1 MEKLKEVIKEHKII
15 VASYQEDGGLYDD
28 IKYYQEHHNDFRNDF
43 EIEKELDE
51 IDDDFINKYLCNMAE
66 NDYYDFHY
74 ENFVYNM
81 KDALKDIGK
90 GVWVIECKNA
100 NWRGQTGIMESE
112 DPEKVID
119 AILMHDGQC
128 NTEVWEGEDGDKL
141 SSLEGVC
148 YHHDCPTGSWF
159 TITGNHE

>member
-1 MEKLKEVIKEHKII
+1 MEKEIDKII
-15 VASYQEDGGLYDD
+15 VASYQEDGGLS
-28 IKYYQEHHNDFRNDF
+28 
-43 EIEKELDE
+43 
-51 IDDDFINKYLCNMAE
+51 
-66 NDYYDFHY
+66 DYED
-74 ENFVYNM
+74 FVYNM
-81 KDALKDIGK
+81 QEALKDIGK

-128 NTEVWEGEDGDKL
+128 RTEVWEDTEVSFGSAHIPEAHTKIL
-141 SSLEGVC
+141 QGVC